1 MEPEVVEQIETPEV
15 VTPEVVAPEVVKP
28 TVEPP
33 ASEDPMGDSIR
44 AKFKELSKPAEPV
57 AAVEPPKP
65 GKDGRLRDPQGRYL
79 KADGTVDE
87 NQEDTPEVA
96 PEVSVSPAA
105 EKPVIAPKPGEVD
118 FTKPPTSLKG
128 DVQAMWGGLDPKVQA
143 EFHRREA
150 DFHKGLAGY
159 KEMADIGKI
168 LDAEIR
174 PYEAM
179 IRAANTNPQS
189 VIRDFM
195 NTAYQLKTGTPES
208 KIAVMLE
215 IAGNYGVDLT
225 NLQVAAEQQAADRPQ
240 IDPKVAELEN
250 KVTSFQKMFEDQK
263 RAEAQR
269 QYAELQ
275 NETTAFSQKPEN
287 RFYEKVKLD
296 MAALIESGRAEGL
309 QDAYDK
315 AVWAN
320 SEVRAVLLSEQKAA
334 EQKQKADKAALARKA
349 ASTNVAPRGTLPPAP
364 VVGTMDDTI
373 RNTLRKLSGA

>member
-1 MEPEVVEQIETPEV
+1 MDPEVVEQIETPEV
-15 VTPEVVAPEVVKP
+15 VAPEVVAPEVVKP
-28 TVEPP
+28 AAETP

-44 AKFKELSKPAEPV
+44 AKFKELSKPAEEVKP
-57 AAVEPPKP
+57 VEPPKP

-87 NQEDTPEVA
+87 NQEETPEVV
-96 PEVSVSPAA
+96 PEVVAPVA

-128 DVQAMWGGLDPKVQA
+128 DVQAMWGSLDPKVQA

-150 DFHKGLAGY
+150 DFHKGLTSY

-215 IAGNYGVDLT
+215 IASNYGVDLT
-225 NLQVAAEQQAADRPQ
+225 NLQVAAEQQAAGRPQ
-240 IDPKVAELEN
+240 VDPQVVQLQQELGSI
-250 KVTSFQKMFEDQK
+250 KKTFEDQK
-263 RAEAQR
+263 RAEVQR

-275 NETTAFSQKPEN
+275 NETVAFSQKPEN
-287 RFYEKVKLD
+287 RFYDKVKLD
-296 MAALIESGRAEGL
+296 MAALIESGRADGL

-364 VVGTMDDTI
+364 VVGTMEDTI
-373 RNTLRKLSGA
+373 RNTFRKLNGS